1 MMKLMK
7 AIKQNSLKNVGASL
21 LNQISISLNQN
32 KKFRDGKTRLNVALK
47 LMEKPYLQTMISK
60 S

>member
-1 MMKLMK
+1 MKLMK